1 MTSPGRERRKQAT
14 RRALRSAVL
23 ELGLARGLSEVP
35 VEEIAARAG
44 VSTRTFF
51 NYFATKEDAALLD
64 LFTIGDDALAA
75 FAAAPPDGA
84 WARLRELFVDD
95 VRRVD
100 REGTDVPRWLDL
112 QARHPALQA
121 RQFARFAAFERR
133 LCDAITTR
141 LGGPGHRLRAEVMA
155 GACITAVRVGLQHW
169 AGTGRGGV
177 VAHVEAAFDLLDP
190 AFA

>member
-23 ELGLARGLSEVP
+23 ELGLGRGLAEVS

-64 LFTIGDDALAA
+64 LFTIGDDGLAA
-75 FAAAPPDGA
+75 FAAGPPEDT
-84 WARLRELFVDD
+84 WPRLRELFVAD
-95 VRRVD
+95 VRRVERD
-100 REGTDVPRWLDL
+100 GTDVPRWLAL
-112 QARHPALQA
+112 QAGHPALQA
-121 RQFARFAAFERR
+121 RQFARFGAFERR

-141 LGGPGHRLRAEVMA
+141 LGGAEHRLRAEVMA
-155 GACITAVRVGLQHW
+155 GSCLTAVRVGLH
-169 AGTGRGGV
+169 RGAAQVG
-177 VAHVEAAFDLLDP
+177 AAFDVLDP